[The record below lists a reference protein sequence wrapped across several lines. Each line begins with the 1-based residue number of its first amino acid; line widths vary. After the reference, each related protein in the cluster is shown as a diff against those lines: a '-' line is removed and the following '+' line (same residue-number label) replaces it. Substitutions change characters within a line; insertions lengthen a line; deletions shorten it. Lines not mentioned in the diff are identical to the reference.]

1 MSTKCDVCKIDLV
14 ETGKKYYT
22 LTWTRRREEGP
33 TFTHLYEDVTEDHPM
48 EHWPCVCED
57 CFQEGVS
64 VRAAYQL
71 VTIDKE
77 EGDDV
82 ITSGKGSLVSYPTDD
97 IHDARREHWLGLKE
111 EYEESKKQPDP
122 SQREEEFDSIL
133 QEIWDVQKLYLQ
145 EEDLKK

>member
-1 MSTKCDVCKIDLV
+1 M
-14 ETGKKYYT
+14 
-22 LTWTRRREEGP
+22 
-33 TFTHLYEDVTEDHPM
+33 
-48 EHWPCVCED
+48 
-57 CFQEGVS
+57 
-64 VRAAYQL
+64 
-71 VTIDKE
+71 
-77 EGDDV
+77 
-82 ITSGKGSLVSYPTDD
+82 SYPTDD